1 MIDVTLGEY
10 RAIQRDLKQMER
22 ATKAASGAGRG

>member
-10 RAIQRDLKQMER
+10 RAIQRDLKQLER
-22 ATKAASGAGRG
+22 AAAPKGAGRRG

>member
-10 RAIQRDLKQMER
+10 RAIQRDLKQLER
-22 ATKAASGAGRG
+22 AAAPKRPSRG